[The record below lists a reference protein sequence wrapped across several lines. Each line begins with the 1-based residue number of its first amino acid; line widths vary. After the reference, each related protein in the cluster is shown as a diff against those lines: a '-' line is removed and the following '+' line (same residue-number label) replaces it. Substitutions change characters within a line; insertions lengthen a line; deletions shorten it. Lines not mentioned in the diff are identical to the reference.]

1 MGSGFN
7 ADHSSAR
14 QWVRI
19 VMISRAYNEPRLWR
33 SSRGIFLVLVAI
45 LCGLPGGAFAQ
56 APPSIVPA
64 LDGTKELASIN
75 RASILDNEPA
85 DAQAVRAVCTR
96 CHSSAQFLGTPRS
109 PRRWTLVFAQMTE
122 LGAAP
127 TDDQI
132 DGIIRYFQRNLTVV
146 NVNTSPAEE
155 LAPTLQ
161 VSNEVAG
168 AIILRRMQK
177 RIADIRELA
186 TVPGVAPD
194 KLAKLADRL
203 QF

>member
-1 MGSGFN
+1 
-7 ADHSSAR
+7 
-14 QWVRI
+14 
-19 VMISRAYNEPRLWR
+19 MISRAYNEPRLWS
-33 SSRGIFLVLVAI
+33 SSRGLFLVLLALI
-45 LCGLPGGAFAQ
+45 CGLTGGAFAQ
-56 APPSIVPA
+56 ARPPIVPA
-64 LDGTKELASIN
+64 LDGAKELASIN

-96 CHSSAQFLGTPRS
+96 CHSAAQFLGTPRS

-161 VSNEVAG
+161 VSNEVAR
-168 AIILRRMQK
+168 AIILRRLQK
-177 RIADIRELA
+177 KFTGAAELA
-186 TVPGVAPD
+186 AIPGVDPH

>member
-1 MGSGFN
+1 
-7 ADHSSAR
+7 
-14 QWVRI
+14 
-19 VMISRAYNEPRLWR
+19 MIFRAYNEPRLWR
-33 SSRGIFLVLVAI
+33 DGRGIFALALVVMW
-45 LCGLPGGAFAQ
+45 CGLAGNVFAQ
-56 APPSIVPA
+56 APPPVTPA
-64 LDGTKELASIN
+64 GDAKAELTNIEQ
-75 RASILDNEPA
+75 ASILDNDPT
-85 DAQAVRAVCTR
+85 DAQAVREVCTR

-109 PRRWTLVFAQMTE
+109 PRRWTQVFGQMTE
-122 LGAAP
+122 YGASP
-127 TDDQI
+127 TDEQI
-132 DGIIRYFQRNLTVV
+132 DKIVRYFQRNLTVV

-177 RIADIRELA
+177 RIADITELA

-194 KLAKLADRL
+194 KLAKLGDRL

>member
-1 MGSGFN
+1 
-7 ADHSSAR
+7 
-14 QWVRI
+14 
-19 VMISRAYNEPRLWR
+19 MISRACNELRLWSR
-33 SSRGIFLVLVAI
+33 SRRIFSLVLVTI
-45 LCGLPGGAFAQ
+45 LCGLTGGVFAQ
-56 APPSIVPA
+56 APPSVVPA
-64 LDGTKELASIN
+64 LDAAKELASIN

-122 LGAAP
+122 LGASP

-177 RIADIRELA
+177 NFTGTAELA
-186 TVPGVAPD
+186 TVPGIDPA
-194 KLAKLADRL
+194 KLAKLSDRL